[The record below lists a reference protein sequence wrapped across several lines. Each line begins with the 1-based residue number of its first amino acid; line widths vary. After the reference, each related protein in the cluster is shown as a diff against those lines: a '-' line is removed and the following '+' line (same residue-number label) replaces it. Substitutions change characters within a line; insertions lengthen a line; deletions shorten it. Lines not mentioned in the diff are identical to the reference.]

1 MAGPTYVEDSSSE
14 EDTEN
19 TAEHHSAMDAGPV
32 GTANSQNDEYPQ
44 GSAKPV
50 PSASSLSSTSNA
62 QTVTQSSASADA
74 GRIASLTKEL
84 EEARKA
90 QRSLAA
96 KLVQGGSG
104 QASTSSA
111 DSDAGAQ
118 LSIARTI
125 SGLEEELETLR
136 RNLEFK
142 NFQVAAVAQE
152 MARMH
157 MEMEKARCKAA
168 ELEAVKDAMTKQTEE
183 EVERLQE
190 ELSEALARTTAEAAH
205 KRSEGEERRA
215 REAAAVQE
223 AKEAAANEWREKMQA
238 IERQYQGKLSEKEKE
253 MEALSFKSRDS
264 LKSPTQEGN
273 WGDKYADAT
282 MQAGQVKAEFDSFK
296 AMTRRVMQQKD
307 EELKR
312 LMQLEEGIRSRAHEV
327 TTTISQATKDNRI
340 LEAVKDQLV
349 GAHENHKG
357 RLFALGIILCICGMT
372 AMLYQTYK
380 RAGSLICFLDII
392 GLQIGAGC
400 AGAVKTAKSLR

>member
-1 MAGPTYVEDSSSE
+1 MADENAKRVNDTHHDALDDSRPL
-14 EDTEN
+14 N
-19 TAEHHSAMDAGPV
+19 RAVYCVKQDAGPV

-142 NFQVAAVAQE
+142 NFQVS
-152 MARMH
+152 
-157 MEMEKARCKAA
+157 C
-168 ELEAVKDAMTKQTEE
+168 
-183 EVERLQE
+183 
-190 ELSEALARTTAEAAH
+190 
-205 KRSEGEERRA
+205 
-215 REAAAVQE
+215 
-223 AKEAAANEWREKMQA
+223 
-238 IERQYQGKLSEKEKE
+238 
-253 MEALSFKSRDS
+253 DS
-264 LKSPTQEGN
+264 
-273 WGDKYADAT
+273 
-282 MQAGQVKAEFDSFK
+282 
-296 AMTRRVMQQKD
+296 
-307 EELKR
+307 
-312 LMQLEEGIRSRAHEV
+312 
-327 TTTISQATKDNRI
+327 
-340 LEAVKDQLV
+340 
-349 GAHENHKG
+349 
-357 RLFALGIILCICGMT
+357 
-372 AMLYQTYK
+372 
-380 RAGSLICFLDII
+380 
-392 GLQIGAGC
+392 
-400 AGAVKTAKSLR
+400 